1 MDTVVK
7 AATPAQIAAAEARQ
21 TAPAAHARQI
31 APAGFEGSKT
41 IPLTVP
47 VEHDGKTYEAIN
59 LRRLKGKDFL
69 ALQRLEGDEDMGLL
83 TAISD
88 APREVLEELDA
99 DDFVNLTESAR
110 DFLPQKLREAIEQIS
125 GAGLNTQP

>member
-1 MDTVVK
+1 MDTIVK
-7 AATPAQIAAAEARQ
+7 AASPEQIAFAQAKQAATPA
-21 TAPAAHARQI
+21 PARQI
-31 APAGFEGSKT
+31 APAGFEASKT

-47 VEHDGKTYEAIN
+47 VEHKGKTYSAIS
-59 LRRLKGKDFL
+59 LRRLKGRDFVT
-69 ALQRLEGDEDMGLL
+69 LQRLGDDEDMGLL

-110 DFLPQKLREAIEQIS
+110 DFLPQKLKEAIEQIS
-125 GAGLNTQP
+125 GSGLNTQP